1 MNHDGSRD
9 AEANSDSDLLR
20 QFEAG
25 EDDAATGL
33 YFRYANRL
41 LALTRNQMSPVLQRR
56 VEADEIV
63 QSVFRSFFRR
73 ARAGQYDV
81 PEGNEL
87 WSLLLVMTLN
97 KIRKKADYHT
107 AQQRDVRRTTVQK
120 SQEIERIA
128 SGAGPGDE
136 EALMMLQM
144 VIDDLVEHLQSE
156 KAEMIRLRIAGWEI
170 QEIADQ
176 TKRSK
181 RTVERT
187 LQEFR
192 DRLTNELS
200 QTADSDG
207 TT

>member
-1 MNHDGSRD
+1 MPHNRTFDSES
-9 AEANSDSDLLR
+9 ASDEELLR

-25 EDDAATGL
+25 KEDAATGL
-33 YFRYANRL
+33 YFRYARRL
-41 LALTRNQMSPVLQRR
+41 FGLIRHQMSPMLQRR

-97 KIRKKADYHT
+97 KIRTKADYHT
-107 AQQRDVRRTTVQK
+107 AQRRDVRKTSVQK
-120 SQEIERIA
+120 TQEIDRFA
-128 SGAGPGDE
+128 SVAGAGDE
-136 EALMMLQM
+136 EALVMLQL
-144 VIDDLVEHLQSE
+144 VIDDLLEHLQPQ
-156 KAEMIRLRIAGWEI
+156 KAEMIRLRISGWEV

-192 DRLTNELS
+192 DRLTTELS
-200 QTADSDG
+200 EISDNDD
-207 TT
+207 T